1 MKELDQGRSIATRV
15 RGLLAATAFLG
26 VTLAAGQACQ
36 VSLAPNTIACP
47 PLEDFPKVSQL
58 LEQRCGTLDCHGND
72 ARPLRIYSQYGLRFV
87 GDDETGEI
95 YSGNLA
101 APTTEEE
108 IARNYFAVCGLEPEK
123 MAFVQV
129 EEADPEELAE
139 ELTLVR
145 KPRLTEKHK
154 GGRIWDRGKV
164 EDRCLVNWIAA
175 DYEPGAMN
183 LDDCN
188 EALGL

>member
-1 MKELDQGRSIATRV
+1 MMQHTRTHAVLAT
-15 RGLLAATAFLG
+15 AATAVL
-26 VTLAAGQACQ
+26 TLLSAQACQ
-36 VSLAPNTIACP
+36 VDLAPNTIACP
-47 PLEDFPKVSQL
+47 PIEDFPIVSQL
-58 LEQRCGTLDCHGND
+58 LENKCGTLDCHGND
-72 ARPLRIYSQYGLRFV
+72 ARPLRLYSQYGLRFP
-87 GDDETGEI
+87 GDDQTGEI

-101 APTTEEE
+101 APTTPEE

-123 MAFVQV
+123 MAYVQV

-164 EDRCLVNWIAA
+164 DDRCLVNWIAA
-175 DYEPGAMN
+175 DYEPGMM
-183 LDDCN
+183 DKQDCN